1 MDYYLVFTS
10 DEHQSEYLDEYSKC
24 RQFLSGFTGSAG
36 TLLVGRKEAILW
48 TDGRYFIQAEKELEG
63 SGILLYRMQQKG
75 VPDLFEYLEEH
86 LQKESTLCMDM
97 TTISQSQYEK
107 IEHVVKKNGAVM
119 KSDDGFMN
127 SLWVNRPRRSHSRVY
142 ELPMSVC
149 GEDRCSKINRI
160 REKLIMK
167 QADGVLFSELCSI
180 MWLFNIR
187 GNDIAYTPIA
197 FSYAY
202 ISQTQIILFLQKDC
216 EKDIAESFSR
226 DGISIYEYEQIAEF
240 AMKLKNQKLL
250 LDPAETN
257 RYLYLILEA
266 ENEIFFIHNAELID
280 KYLKNEVE
288 QQLAREYHVK
298 DAVAMCRFL
307 YWLKKSVGKE
317 SISEYEAAMK
327 LDDFRR
333 DEPGFV
339 ELSFETISAYKENA
353 AIVHY
358 SAKKEKCALLEAK
371 GMLLVD
377 SGAQYMGATTDVTR
391 TIVLG
396 EITEEERVAYTR
408 VLKGALE
415 LSMAIFPNG
424 VTGQNLDA
432 IARMPLWKELLDYRH
447 GTGHGIG
454 GFLSVHEGPQAFR
467 YLSGTTGQTALQ
479 PGMITSDEPGIY
491 IENQYGI
498 RLENAL
504 LCVKKGESEW
514 GEFLGFDILTLVPFD
529 LKAVKPELL
538 TKQELDF
545 LNWYHEKIYET
556 ISPFLNA
563 EEAEFLREETR
574 GIA

>member
-36 TLLVGRKEAILW
+36 TLLVGRREAILW

-86 LQKESTLCMDM
+86 LHGEMTLCMDV

-107 IEHVVKKNGAVM
+107 IEHVVKKNGAGM
-119 KSDDGFMN
+119 KYDYDFMTF
-127 SLWVNRPRRSHSRVY
+127 LWTDRPERSHSRVY
-142 ELPMSVC
+142 ELPRSVC
-149 GEDRCSKINRI
+149 GEDRLSKIQRI
-160 REKLIMK
+160 REKLVMK
-167 QADGVLFSELCSI
+167 QTDGVLFSELCSI

-187 GNDIAYTPIA
+187 GNDIAYTPAA

-202 ISQTQIILFLQKDC
+202 ISQKQIILFLQKGC
-216 EKDIAESFSR
+216 EKDIAESFFQ

-240 AMKLKNQKLL
+240 AKKLKNQKLL

-257 RYLYLILEA
+257 RYLYQILEA
-266 ENEIFFIHNAELID
+266 ENEICFIHNTELID

-307 YWLKKSVGKE
+307 YWLKTSVGKE
-317 SISEYEAAMK
+317 SINEYEAAMK

-396 EITEEERVAYTR
+396 EITEEEKVAYTK

-432 IARMPLWKELLDYRH
+432 IARMPLWKEFLDYRH

-454 GFLSVHEGPQAFR
+454 GFLGVHEGPQAFR
-467 YLSGTTGQTALQ
+467 YLSSTTEQIALQ

-538 TKQELDF
+538 TTQELDF
-545 LNWYHEKIYET
+545 LNWYHAKIYET
-556 ISPFLNA
+556 ISPFLN
-563 EEAEFLREETR
+563 EKEAKFLREETR